1 MKALKLSTQL
11 PLLALTLLVFCAQI
25 NSSVAAQPEVALNDH
40 DALVRY
46 YEDLAKEAEAKLQE
60 NKAVL
65 EEYEDHAYYYGRQG
79 QDLQSHTIANIREY
93 EKALKESLSNADL
106 HRKIAAGQA
115 APINKAK
122 INLDRDS
129 TVVR

>member
-40 DALVRY
+40 EVLVRH
-46 YEDLAKEAEAKLQE
+46 YENLAKEAEAKLQE

-65 EEYEDHAYYYGRQG
+65 EEYEAHSYYYGRQG
-79 QDLQSHTIANIREY
+79 QDLQSHATANIREY